1 MERDSIAAVQ
11 AAMADLQ
18 EDWAAALDTEQ
29 TTQERAAEERA
40 AEERA
45 AEERAAEERAAQERD
60 TQERAAQERAAMR
73 AEQDAEYEA
82 VLVADMMRA
91 PPPPPPPA
99 SGGIDMKVRFP
110 DGTAEVF
117 PFAAAAC
124 VCEVIQL
131 AQARMGKS
139 APMAVHVRGQSAAL
153 DANWSLEM
161 CGLTSP
167 HVLVAAWI

>member
-1 MERDSIAAVQ
+1 
-11 AAMADLQ
+11 
-18 EDWAAALDTEQ
+18 
-29 TTQERAAEERA
+29 
-40 AEERA
+40 
-45 AEERAAEERAAQERD
+45 
-60 TQERAAQERAAMR
+60 
-73 AEQDAEYEA
+73 
-82 VLVADMMRA
+82 
-91 PPPPPPPA
+91 
-99 SGGIDMKVRFP
+99 MKVRFP

-167 HVLVAAWI
+167 HVLVVVWI

>member
-18 EDWAAALDTEQ
+18 EDWAAALDTERDTQEQ
-29 TTQERAAEERA
+29 TTQ
-40 AEERA
+40 ERA

-60 TQERAAQERAAMR
+60 TQERDTQERAAMR

>member
-18 EDWAAALDTEQ
+18 EDWAAALDTERDTQEQ
-29 TTQERAAEERA
+29 TTQ
-40 AEERA
+40 ERA

-60 TQERAAQERAAMR
+60 TQERDTQERAAMR

-110 DGTAEVF
+110 DGTAEVY